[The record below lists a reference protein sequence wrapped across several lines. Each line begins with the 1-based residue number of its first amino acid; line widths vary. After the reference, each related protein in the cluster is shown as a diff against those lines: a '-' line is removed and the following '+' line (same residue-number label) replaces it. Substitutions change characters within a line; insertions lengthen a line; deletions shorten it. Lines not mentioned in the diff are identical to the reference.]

1 MLVSLTLFSIMH
13 LYIQLCMWR
22 YFLLVGYVLNLY
34 LCPILLPIGKDMPFQ
49 GLGRDAE
56 KGLNDALRP
65 LMYDHDEASDI
76 VHPDSVPLTSVTTG
90 AAARSL
96 SFSDKASESYDTTSS
111 SVLADLEPRSV
122 QNPLTST
129 THSAAHSTN
138 NTLTQRT
145 HSAAHG
151 QKGEYGF
158 SRNPSRSTSRLASVD
173 RMGNMSKEEWQ
184 VLPNDM
190 YALKDNTLT
199 KAELTARTPWGVFA
213 TDHVSLTLMYC
224 CFSMVRKSTFLVY
237 TCTQCCDYKIL

>member
-1 MLVSLTLFSIMH
+1 MFSTYH
-13 LYIQLCMWR
+13 NS
-22 YFLLVGYVLNLY
+22 V
-34 LCPILLPIGKDMPFQ
+34 LLPVGKDMPFQ

-90 AAARSL
+90 AAVRSL

-111 SVLADLEPRSV
+111 SVLADLEPRTV

-129 THSAAHSTN
+129 THTTTHSTN

-145 HSAAHG
+145 HSALHA
-151 QKGEYGF
+151 QEGEYGF

-184 VLPNDM
+184 VFPDDM
-190 YALKDNTLT
+190 YALTDNKYT
-199 KAELTARTPWGVFA
+199 KAELTARTPWAAFF
-213 TDHVSLTLMYC
+213 TDPVAQGLLVCEACLTTH
-224 CFSMVRKSTFLVY
+224 S
-237 TCTQCCDYKIL
+237 KIF